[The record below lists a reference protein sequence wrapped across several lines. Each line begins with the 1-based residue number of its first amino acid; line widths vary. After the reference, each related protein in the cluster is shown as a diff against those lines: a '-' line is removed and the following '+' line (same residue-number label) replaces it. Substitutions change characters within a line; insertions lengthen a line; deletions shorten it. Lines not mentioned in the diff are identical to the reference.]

1 MRDATAALVVALSV
15 AAGDTAALSL
25 RATVNGAASAGALTI
40 TLSRWSTDA
49 EAEALLTRACTA
61 CHDADRFN
69 KARFNPDRWRVVIV
83 EMREKGAEI
92 EDEELERLVEWLGR
106 TKGANQ

>member
-1 MRDATAALVVALSV
+1 MTRSACFRAAPDKLV
-15 AAGDTAALSL
+15 
-25 RATVNGAASAGALTI
+25 
-40 TLSRWSTDA
+40 
-49 EAEALLTRACTA
+49 CTT